1 MTITQLNL
9 LSFKPV
15 VPLFS
20 IYYSFLNIRP
30 PKWVI
35 KRLSDTTLRIYIYQS
50 QNLTVASARNW
61 RVCRQGRRGQ
71 GSRRQGRGRHG
82 RTGQGRGTY
91 QKRTEQGVGK
101 KQSKEKRAK
110 IKFLVSG
117 NFEM

>member
-15 VPLFS
+15 VPTISLY
-20 IYYSFLNIRP
+20 IYSFLNIRP

-61 RVCRQGRRGQ
+61 RVCRQGRGEDR

-82 RTGQGRGTY
+82 RTGQGSGGGHIKSGQSRAWA
-91 QKRTEQGVGK
+91 KSRARK
-101 KQSKEKRAK
+101 KGPK
-110 IKFLVSG
+110 
-117 NFEM
+117 